1 MQSLKNGESGE
12 RVVVMYVCTIPV
24 TSRAKTISNTQRSR
38 RCRLVGL
45 HDMSVRWNPSVRF
58 DAEMRLKDRSL
69 LRYQIEEANDST
81 TFASC
86 GHDLL
91 GKIK

>member
-1 MQSLKNGESGE
+1 LEGQDDKQYSKEQALPIG
-12 RVVVMYVCTIPV
+12 RPP
-24 TSRAKTISNTQRSR
+24 R
-38 RCRLVGL
+38 
-45 HDMSVRWNPSVRF
+45 HVRGNPSVRF